1 MKTRRF
7 GSWLGGFLILG
18 GIGCG
23 DDGGA
28 TEGGGGLGAGGSG
41 GETAGAPPGGGG
53 AGGYDARFQPLVDAL
68 TEDLAASDAYGVSV
82 AVLEK
87 GEVTFAHAIGSKD
100 AAGADPLTPTT
111 LMQIGSTTKQLSAAA
126 LLQKVDAGTLA
137 LDDSLEEALPEFD
150 FALGPEWDDAIT
162 LHHLMSHQ
170 SGIYDFADWSKK
182 DEDTWLAELAYGEF
196 DDELFVMNPAG
207 AFWNYSNAGFSLV
220 GLVTEHADERA
231 WPDVLEED
239 LLLPL
244 GMDRTFA
251 RRDAVVADGDFSL
264 SYGIASPQTGAL
276 GDLDMNDIRDS
287 AFTRP
292 AGLVW
297 STPSQ
302 MATWCRFLMEGN
314 PEILSDERR
323 AALTSEQVDTGYVSG
338 NMHYGYGM
346 FVWRGYET
354 QDGAWYPTTVWEHGG
369 NTFSFTN
376 ILTILPEHEFAVVI
390 TSSAFGTD
398 VSHRVDVAVETL
410 IEDLPAPEAAPEY
423 TFDPTTFDRHVGTYE
438 DPFNVGTLL
447 VSLEGDELRVEA
459 PELAAAGL
467 DVDPVLEPVSSELFL
482 LTIDGQPLDVTF
494 IPETPGGESTYLRNR
509 SFVVTR
515 VLEPAPPN

>member
-1 MKTRRF
+1 
-7 GSWLGGFLILG
+7 
-18 GIGCG
+18 
-23 DDGGA
+23 
-28 TEGGGGLGAGGSG
+28 
-41 GETAGAPPGGGG
+41 
-53 AGGYDARFQPLVDAL
+53 
-68 TEDLAASDAYGVSV
+68 
-82 AVLEK
+82 
-87 GEVTFAHAIGSKD
+87 
-100 AAGADPLTPTT
+100 
-111 LMQIGSTTKQLSAAA
+111 
-126 LLQKVDAGTLA
+126 
-137 LDDSLEEALPEFD
+137 
-150 FALGPEWDDAIT
+150 
-162 LHHLMSHQ
+162 
-170 SGIYDFADWSKK
+170 
-182 DEDTWLAELAYGEF
+182 
-196 DDELFVMNPAG
+196 
-207 AFWNYSNAGFSLV
+207 
-220 GLVTEHADERA
+220 
-231 WPDVLEED
+231 
-239 LLLPL
+239 
-244 GMDRTFA
+244 
-251 RRDAVVADGDFSL
+251 
-264 SYGIASPQTGAL
+264 
-276 GDLDMNDIRDS
+276 MNDIRDS

-398 VSHRVDVAVETL
+398 FSHSVDVAVETL